1 MVLGVQSIVQS
12 RQIIITNSIY
22 IKIQSIGSGGEKKK
36 IRRSND
42 SAISQ
47 PKLHNSK
54 TEKKKKKKKKRERE
68 KEKFQKLERKNG
80 VHFAFSHYC
89 HHARCCFSPSC
100 VSPTE
105 ETVSVAENITT
116 ETFANY
122 MSFYLTYLYCMTHLQ
137 RYRQLLAFKT
147 GTTRLQW

>member
-22 IKIQSIGSGGEKKK
+22 KKIQSIGSGGEKKK

-54 TEKKKKKKKKRERE
+54 TEKKKKKKKKRERQDSRQTQRVE
-68 KEKFQKLERKNG
+68 RDGGKEGGRETQRERGRKG
-80 VHFAFSHYC
+80 Q
-89 HHARCCFSPSC
+89 
-100 VSPTE
+100 E
-105 ETVSVAENITT
+105 D
-116 ETFANY
+116 
-122 MSFYLTYLYCMTHLQ
+122 
-137 RYRQLLAFKT
+137 T
-147 GTTRLQW
+147 GTDRAI

>member
-54 TEKKKKKKKKRERE
+54 TEKKKREEKKERKTGQQTDTESGKGWREGGRERDTERERE
-68 KEKFQKLERKNG
+68 KGTGRHWNRQSNLTQISYSARVKKAALYVTDIPES
-80 VHFAFSHYC
+80 VHNQH
-89 HHARCCFSPSC
+89 
-100 VSPTE
+100 
-105 ETVSVAENITT
+105 
-116 ETFANY
+116 
-122 MSFYLTYLYCMTHLQ
+122 
-137 RYRQLLAFKT
+137 
-147 GTTRLQW
+147 